1 MKPVVLVL
9 LLCAVTAGA
18 LRGQQEEAL
27 WMPEGYRL
35 LSAEERQSLPAE
47 ESKEIQTRNTTLL
60 REAIHAMTPEERQAV
75 AERLH
80 AFGRSHE
87 LTQVER
93 QYVSLTSMMLLSAT
107 MEEKNQKDRA
117 DEQSRFQKML
127 KDQEATTRIFAGDQ
141 KSVEAEAKAIEALIE
156 KGGDSRGLYLRTL
169 GPLRARPWNDS
180 IRVCFRRI
188 VRGDS
193 IRPQATSLYD
203 AALAF
208 LRARQAE
215 SPNEGSWYSLEGFL
229 RLALRGE
236 VAEGKRLFASANAK
250 GAKDLECRI
259 FPLLL
264 AEMEGDAAEAERLR
278 PRALEAWPKSA
289 DLDRVLLESI
299 DALPS
304 ELAARARESFGK
316 KYGRA
321 HPADWPSRIQALA
334 SALDDAELEKAHGD
348 SAALPSALR
357 AVETETTMLLSLP
370 VSALP
375 QPHRAELFALQLR
388 AKAGLGRCDEVYP
401 VLSTLEGE
409 TEIAY
414 PRRLDFDSPPGPRTG
429 QEVRELKASMGE
441 QRLAL
446 AKLKSAVNDGSLD
459 RAAEWRDVPKDERLK
474 LAREAVSEMERA
486 VAEADSL
493 LKDRSDSAVAAEWS
507 RRELVEWEKAHD
519 IPSIE
524 YMPSYDLAGRGE
536 RLQIAVRA
544 AEGQCLLTRGM
555 LAEAA
560 GVLKPCVGGGRNFHS
575 DCISPLMDAGVAL
588 AQKGDIREAAAIFHL
603 LEASSASTEALFY
616 AIDAKAPGTVKKKVP
631 VPLSPMPL
639 PRP

>member
-9 LLCAVTAGA
+9 LLCAATAGA

-60 REAIHAMTPEERQAV
+60 REAIHAMAPEERQAV
-75 AERLH
+75 AERLN

-87 LTQVER
+87 LTLVER
-93 QYVSLTSMMLLSAT
+93 QYVTIASMMLLST
-107 MEEKNQKDRA
+107 VVEEKSQKDRA
-117 DEQSRFQKML
+117 DEQSRFQKL
-127 KDQEATTRIFAGDQ
+127 LQAQEATTRTFPSDQ
-141 KSVEAEAKAIEALIE
+141 KSVEAEAETIEALIG
-156 KGGDSRGLYLRTL
+156 KGDSQGLYLRTL
-169 GPLRARPWNDS
+169 GPLRARPWNDY

-193 IRPQATSLYD
+193 VRPQATSLYD
-203 AALAF
+203 AALSF
-208 LRARQAE
+208 LHSRQAE
-215 SPNEGSWYSLEGFL
+215 SPDQGSWYSLEGFL
-229 RLALRGE
+229 RLAVRGE
-236 VAEGKRLFASANAK
+236 VSEAKKLFAAANAR

-264 AEMEGDAAEAERLR
+264 AEMESDAAEVERAKL
-278 PRALEAWPKSA
+278 RALEAWPKTG

-299 DALPS
+299 ETLPS

-321 HPADWPSRIQALA
+321 HPADWPSRVQALA
-334 SALDDAELEKAHGD
+334 SALDDAELKKIHGNA
-348 SAALPSALR
+348 AALPTALR
-357 AVETETTMLLSLP
+357 AVESETTMLQSLP

-401 VLSTLEGE
+401 VLSTLEAE

-519 IPSIE
+519 IPSSE

-631 VPLSPMPL
+631 APLSPMPL